1 MADCAFHILL
11 PLLAMFVVTY
21 SEKTSEKMKYMI
33 FLLPLAL
40 MPDLDHFFFMH
51 RMLLHNIFIPLIFII
66 ASIIITDPRVKFA
79 ARVGFVYVASH
90 IILDMFSGGV
100 ALLYPLSHN
109 IFFIQAELL
118 FDKGFSWV
126 LDCGMTPYS
135 IEWALAK
142 GSVITSTS
150 SAAILIVGL
159 SAICILYRARYS
171 KQQEKW

>member
-1 MADCAFHILL
+1 
-11 PLLAMFVVTY
+11 MFIVTY
-21 SEKTSEKMKYMI
+21 GNNTGEKMKYI
-33 FLLPLAL
+33 IILLPLAL

-66 ASIIITDPRVKFA
+66 VSILFTNPRMKFA
-79 ARVGFVYVASH
+79 ARVGAVYVASH
-90 IILDMFSGGV
+90 IILDLFSGGV

-118 FDKGFSWV
+118 FDEGFSCV
-126 LDCGMTPYS
+126 LDWGMIPYS

-142 GSVITSTS
+142 GSVMTSTS

-159 SAICILYRARYS
+159 SVICIMYRARYS
-171 KQQEKW
+171 KHQEKWQ